1 MDRTFIW
8 SKQRRT
14 IKGKGTREAYFL
26 DTARSSKQ
34 ILNKFDNLYFDNE
47 QDIEKFYKKI
57 NGSCLYIFTNRGDWK
72 LSCGKSSTCY
82 LPTISL
88 ASKQLPRK
96 DNLGRKLNNDRKS
109 FENSFEFCKD
119 IFKQLENSGY
129 VINAVTF
136 IKDNDFDNYIKKVAQ
151 EFEKQSQL
159 NKDSL
164 SIEGKKDPNEQLKTD
179 LANNAA
185 ENLSK
190 DVVKDAMKESYMLER
205 IKEYFEN
212 QHTLREDFSLHIE
225 DIVDADSIERW
236 QDKPAIE
243 VIKAAKKKDRSAIE
257 FIYYQMRGTIAKK
270 MWSDFLGPNKEIA
283 YKRLRDGAKE
293 EWLSIAWQV
302 LTSGFSASL
311 TAYGTERS
319 EIGAIDQFDPG
330 KVKDEDKLWNAFA
343 YIYANKLHLAA
354 KDIGESDKRT
364 GISGVGDNNIETSD
378 ISKFNG
384 KAEDSEAFE
393 YKDKSTEDTAIDN
406 IEASEFMDNWKK
418 FVQDDELNNKKRGVS
433 YANALA
439 AILENPEET
448 NLKNLAATIGLA
460 RMTFKTYVEKAIEIM
475 DYYGIDQ
482 EDLFK
487 GLNTFGSRKVV
498 SYLDKA

>member
-1 MDRTFIW
+1 MEKTYIW
-8 SKQRRT
+8 SKQKRT

-26 DTARSSKQ
+26 NLQLSTQQMVIK
-34 ILNKFDNLYFDNE
+34 KFANLYFDNE
-47 QDIEKFYKKI
+47 QDIEKFYKKV
-57 NGSCLYIFTNRGDWK
+57 NGNCLYIFTNRGDWK
-72 LSCGKSSTCY
+72 ISCEKSSTSY
-82 LPTISL
+82 LL
-88 ASKQLPRK
+88 ALILSSKQLPRK
-96 DNLGRKLNNDRKS
+96 DKTGRKFPNERAYFES
-109 FENSFEFCKD
+109 FECCKD
-119 IFKQLENSGY
+119 ILKLLEQSAYFIEG
-129 VINAVTF
+129 VKF
-136 IKDNDFDNYIKKVAQ
+136 IKDNDFDNYIKKTVQ
-151 EFEKQSQL
+151 EFEKQSQS
-159 NKDSL
+159 NKDTL
-164 SIEGKKDPNEQLKTD
+164 TIEGKKDPNEQLKTD

-190 DVVKDAMKESYMLER
+190 DVVKNAMKESYMLKR

-212 QHTLREDFSLHIE
+212 QNHLREDFSLHIE
-225 DIVDADSIERW
+225 DIVDPSAIEKW
-236 QDKPAIE
+236 DGKPAID
-243 VIKAAKKKDRSAIE
+243 VITAAKKKNKSAIE
-257 FIYYQMRGTIAKK
+257 YIFYKMRGTIAKK

-293 EWLSIAWQV
+293 EWLGIAWQV
-302 LTSGFSASL
+302 LTGGFSASL

-319 EIGAIDQFDPG
+319 EIGAIDQFEPG

-354 KDIGESDKRT
+354 KDVGESDKRT

-384 KAEDSEAFE
+384 KAGDSETFE
-393 YKDKSTEDTAIDN
+393 YKDKSTEDIALDN
-406 IEASEFMDNWKK
+406 IEASEFMTNWKK
-418 FVQDDELNNKKRGVS
+418 FVQDDELNNKKKGVS

-460 RMTFKTYVEKAIEIM
+460 RMTFKTYVEKALEIM
-475 DYYGIDQ
+475 DYYGIGQ
-482 EDLFK
+482 NDLFN
-487 GLNTFGSRKVV
+487 GLNTFGPKKVV